1 MKLDNEKELE
11 MNEYEKMSNKLIE
24 EKEEVNFNFSN
35 WLFRSFFVITIL
47 FTGIII
53 LIFIF
58 ITKKLLFEH
67 LLVSAIFGV
76 FLSSFLALIF
86 TLVVKILFK
95 IKRKIN
101 LKNDREYQLAKEV
114 IRNYERKVFEFNEN
128 KLLKMK
134 RDKYKTVLDKE
145 VEKMERISKLE
156 NYLKKEVN
164 KNE

>member
-1 MKLDNEKELE
+1 M
-11 MNEYEKMSNKLIE
+11 
-24 EKEEVNFNFSN
+24 
-35 WLFRSFFVITIL
+35 
-47 FTGIII
+47 
-53 LIFIF
+53 
-58 ITKKLLFEH
+58 FEH

-134 RDKYKTVLDKE
+134 KDSYKNILDKE

-156 NYLKKEVN
+156 NYLK
-164 KNE
+164 NERERNE